1 MSIPLPSK
9 VSITPLEKHQARI
22 AIEPCYPGY
31 GMTIG
36 NTLRRVL
43 LASLEGSA
51 VVAVRIHNAPHEFTT
66 LPFVKEDAL
75 ELVLNA
81 KNLRVKILGDQ
92 EEVKLTVRHKGE
104 GKVKAGDITPDS
116 SVEIMNPELVIATVT
131 DDSVEFEMDLFVRRG
146 RGFDAIESR
155 GKGREEIGVI
165 DVDAIFSPVRAVSLK
180 TERVRVGQMT
190 NWDRV
195 LLDVTTDGSL
205 SPEEAFDRATK
216 ILFDHF
222 QYLVHYKEL
231 AKVEVVVEEEVKSE
245 EAPEQV
251 VVDEDKPKEAEAQP
265 DGEQKEEKKKTKKKK
280 SA

>member
-75 ELVLNA
+75 ELVLNV
-81 KNLRVKILGDQ
+81 KNLRIKILGDQ

-116 SVEIMNPELVIATVT
+116 GVEIMNPELVLATVT

-180 TERVRVGQMT
+180 TEHVRVGQMT
-190 NWDRV
+190 NWDKV
-195 LLDVTTDGSL
+195 MLDVTTDGSIT
-205 SPEEAFDRATK
+205 PEDAFYSSAN
-216 ILFDHF
+216 ILLEHFDF
-222 QYLVHYKEL
+222 LKNYKEL
-231 AKVEVVVEEEVKSE
+231 PKTEIKDEMPAEESKEKSKE
-245 EAPEQV
+245 PEK
-251 VVDEDKPKEAEAQP
+251 DES
-265 DGEQKEEKKKTKKKK
+265 KEEKKTKKKK
-280 SA
+280 SE

>member
-9 VSITPLEKHQARI
+9 VSITPLEKHQAQI

-75 ELVLNA
+75 ELVLNV
-81 KNLRVKILGDQ
+81 KNLRIKILGDQ

-116 SVEIMNPELVIATVT
+116 GVEIMNPELVLATVT

-205 SPEEAFDRATK
+205 TPEEAFDRATK

-222 QYLVHYKEL
+222 QYLVNYKEL
-231 AKVEVVVEEEVKSE
+231 AKVEVVEAEVKTEEVPGQVSAEEE
-245 EAPEQV
+245 
-251 VVDEDKPKEAEAQP
+251 KPKEAEVP
-265 DGEQKEEKKKTKKKK
+265 PEGEQKEEKKKSKKKK
-280 SA
+280 TS